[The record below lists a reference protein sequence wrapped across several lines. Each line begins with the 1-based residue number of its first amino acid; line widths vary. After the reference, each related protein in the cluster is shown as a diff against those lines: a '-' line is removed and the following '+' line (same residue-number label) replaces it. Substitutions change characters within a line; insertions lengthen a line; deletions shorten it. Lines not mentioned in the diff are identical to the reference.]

1 MNYYNVQNT
10 NISTCILFLKFYYRC
25 SKNKNIIM
33 SRISGRKRNELRG
46 VLLGGNYNVTRKDYD
61 ELLFNIECK
70 KLNITPD
77 EMRAIYKE
85 VQKENHKELFKI
97 MGFDKLDKTMQDYIL
112 KSIS

>member
-1 MNYYNVQNT
+1 MNT
-10 NISTCILFLKFYYRC
+10 ELIRLKAISNAIGLSTATLRRMI
-25 SKNKNIIM
+25 
-33 SRISGRKRNELRG
+33 KRNELRG
-46 VLLGGNYNVTRKDYD
+46 VLLGVIYYVTRKDYD

-70 KLNITPD
+70 KLNVTPK
-77 EMRAIYKE
+77 EMREIYKE